1 MHVLIEVGGNSM
13 LRPSYR
19 GTLPVTDDLDQAAS
33 HQPAIAAPAG
43 RIDIDED
50 AIASIVRDAVR
61 SCYGVVAIGQPRRRG
76 GIVTRLA
83 NPFHRDTI
91 AISLNDGRIAV
102 RLSIVVEY
110 GTPIATVARNVIE
123 TVTFQIK
130 RTLGMEVDRVDVNV
144 SGLRVSDRAAGSLA

>member
-1 MHVLIEVGGNSM
+1 M
-13 LRPSYR
+13 
-19 GTLPVTDDLDQAAS
+19 TDDLDQAAS
-33 HQPAIAAPAG
+33 LPAIATPSG

-61 SCYGVVAIGQPRRRG
+61 SCYGVVALGQPRRG
-76 GIVTRLA
+76 SPIVKRLA
-83 NPFHRDTI
+83 SPFHRDKVG
-91 AISLNDGRIAV
+91 ISQADGRIAV
-102 RLSIVVEY
+102 HLSIVVEY

-144 SGLRVSDRAAGSLA
+144 SGLRVSDRAAGTLA

>member
-1 MHVLIEVGGNSM
+1 MEVAVDPM
-13 LRPSYR
+13 LRRSYR
-19 GTLPVTDDLDQAAS
+19 GTLPVTDDLDQATS
-33 HQPAIAAPAG
+33 QPAISTPSG

-50 AIASIVRDAVR
+50 AIATIVREAVR
-61 SCYGVVAIGQPRRRG
+61 SCYGVVAIGQPRRG
-76 GIVTRLA
+76 SPIVKRLA
-83 NPFHRDTI
+83 HPFHRDKIGI
-91 AISLNDGRIAV
+91 ALNDGRIAV